1 MPRTP
6 MNRDQRLLI
15 ALYSVKKIFKIS
27 DIARAKF
34 GAQKLPLAPK
44 MKNEYRNEL
53 ADIFNEDEP

>member
-1 MPRTP
+1 